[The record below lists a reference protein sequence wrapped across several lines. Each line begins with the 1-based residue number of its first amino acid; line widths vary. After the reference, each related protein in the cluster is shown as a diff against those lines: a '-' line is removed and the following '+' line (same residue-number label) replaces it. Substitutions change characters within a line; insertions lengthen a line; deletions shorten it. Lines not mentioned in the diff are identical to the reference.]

1 MQKLGIVILGL
12 FLSNATYSQE
22 KMIVFF
28 KDKNTENQ
36 LQEFSERSKDR
47 RERNKVKADAKDLL
61 VNTDYLV
68 ALAEDGVLMGTSRW
82 LNAVAFS
89 SSLSVSELIARHSF
103 ISKITE
109 AGKGSG
115 QGAPDKLHTG
125 EKSLNYG
132 MAATQIEQLNLDCL
146 HDLGYTGNS
155 IYLAVIDAGFNNM
168 DNINYF
174 DSVYLESRVLDN
186 YDFVNNTPFVYAFS
200 GHGTAVSSCI
210 VAEKDGMDN
219 YAGAAID
226 VSLALYVAED
236 VTSETE
242 IEEFNVVLALERCD
256 SAGVD
261 LANISLGYFNFDD
274 STTSHVYA
282 DLDGQTTIA
291 AMGVNTAF
299 SKGII
304 VLTSAGNS
312 GPSNI
317 STPCDA
323 SDGFCVGAIDEF
335 GDYASFSSVGPNAA
349 GQVKPD
355 VAAMGKD
362 AWVIMAS
369 GDLSTGSGTSFSSP
383 IMAGATACLIQANP
397 TKTAGQIMAAI
408 RESAHQFS
416 TPDSLLGYGIPD
428 FCVANDILN
437 NSAVIN
443 ESVFDILQVYPV
455 PAREFIIVDG
465 LGETKTEI
473 KTMLFSA
480 SGATVLD
487 EIHDVNEGKIVMP
500 VSGIEA
506 GVYTLELTEK
516 NDARHYT
523 RILITD

>member
-1 MQKLGIVILGL
+1 M
-12 FLSNATYSQE
+12 E
-22 KMIVFF
+22 P
-28 KDKNTENQ
+28 
-36 LQEFSERSKDR
+36 
-47 RERNKVKADAKDLL
+47 LL
-61 VNTDYLV
+61 ALV
-68 ALAEDGVLMGTSRW
+68 LWLRKTAL
-82 LNAVAFS
+82 
-89 SSLSVSELIARHSF
+89 
-103 ISKITE
+103 
-109 AGKGSG
+109 
-115 QGAPDKLHTG
+115 
-125 EKSLNYG
+125 
-132 MAATQIEQLNLDCL
+132 
-146 HDLGYTGNS
+146 
-155 IYLAVIDAGFNNM
+155 
-168 DNINYF
+168 
-174 DSVYLESRVLDN
+174 
-186 YDFVNNTPFVYAFS
+186 
-200 GHGTAVSSCI
+200 
-210 VAEKDGMDN
+210 DN

-304 VLTSAGNS
+304 VLTSAGNA

-397 TKTAGQIMAAI
+397 TKTAGQIMDAI

-416 TPDSLLGYGIPD
+416 APDSLLGYGIPD

-443 ESVFDILQVYPV
+443 ESVFDKLQVYPV
-455 PAREFIIVDG
+455 PASEFIIVDG

-473 KTMLFSA
+473 KTTAFQYFRSDRFVRNTRCER
-480 SGATVLD
+480 G
-487 EIHDVNEGKIVMP
+487 GKIVMR

-516 NDARHYT
+516 NDVRHYK

>member
-12 FLSNATYSQE
+12 FLSNVTYSQE
-22 KMIVFF
+22 KIIVFF
-28 KDKNTENQ
+28 KDKNADNQ
-36 LQEFSERSKDR
+36 IQEFSERSKDR
-47 RERNKVKADAKDLL
+47 RKRNKVQPDMKDLV
-61 VNTDYLV
+61 VNAEYLTL
-68 ALAEDGVLMGTSRW
+68 LAQDGELMGTSRW

-89 SSLSVSELIARHSF
+89 SSLSGSELMAKHAF
-103 ISKITE
+103 ISKVTVV
-109 AGKGSG
+109 GKGSA
-115 QGAPDKLHTG
+115 QATIDKLNTG
-125 EKSLNYG
+125 EKSLDYG
-132 MAATQIEQLNLDCL
+132 MAATQINQLNLDCL
-146 HDLGYTGNS
+146 HDLGYTGNG

-210 VAEKDGMDN
+210 VAEKDGLDN

-226 VSLALYVAED
+226 VNLALYVAED

-256 SAGVD
+256 SVGAD

-291 AMGVNTAF
+291 AIGVNMAF
-299 SKGII
+299 SKGIV
-304 VLTSAGNS
+304 VLTSAGNA
-312 GPSNI
+312 GPSTI

-397 TKTAGQIMAAI
+397 TKTAGQIMDAI

-416 TPDSLLGYGIPD
+416 APDSLLGYGIPD

-437 NSAVIN
+437 NSAGIN
-443 ESVFDILQVYPV
+443 ESAFDNPKIYPV
-455 PAREFIIVDG
+455 PSNDFIIVEG

-473 KTMLFSA
+473 KTVLFST
-480 SGATVLD
+480 SGTIVLV
-487 EIHDVNEGKIVMP
+487 EMHDVNGGKIVMR
-500 VSGIEA
+500 VSGLEA
-506 GVYTLELTEK
+506 GVYTLELTER
-516 NDARHYT
+516 NNVRHYK

>member
-1 MQKLGIVILGL
+1 M
-12 FLSNATYSQE
+12 FARSTPAESHRSNAKT
-22 KMIVFF
+22 
-28 KDKNTENQ
+28 T
-36 LQEFSERSKDR
+36 
-47 RERNKVKADAKDLL
+47 
-61 VNTDYLV
+61 
-68 ALAEDGVLMGTSRW
+68 
-82 LNAVAFS
+82 LNS
-89 SSLSVSELIARHSF
+89 SISVSDVTS
-103 ISKITE
+103 S
-109 AGKGSG
+109 
-115 QGAPDKLHTG
+115 
-125 EKSLNYG
+125 
-132 MAATQIEQLNLDCL
+132 ATQIEQLNLDCL

-186 YDFVNNTPFVYAFS
+186 YNFVNNTPFVYAFS

-210 VAEKDGMDN
+210 VAEKAGMDN

-299 SKGII
+299 SKGIV

-323 SDGFCVGAIDEF
+323 SDGLCVGAIDEF

-362 AWVIMAS
+362 SWVIMAS
-369 GDLSTGSGTSFSSP
+369 GDLSVGSGTSFSSP

-397 TKTAGQIMAAI
+397 TKTAGQIMEAI

-416 TPDSLLGYGIPD
+416 APDGLLGYGIPD

-443 ESVFDILQVYPV
+443 ESAFGKLQVYPV
-455 PAREFIIVDG
+455 PASEFIIVG
-465 LGETKTEI
+465 GFGQTKTEI
-473 KTMLFSA
+473 KTMLFRYFRSDSFGRNTRCERRKNSHALFWDRSWSVYARANEKERCSA
-480 SGATVLD
+480 LYKN
-487 EIHDVNEGKIVMP
+487 INHR
-500 VSGIEA
+500 
-506 GVYTLELTEK
+506 LT
-516 NDARHYT
+516 AQ
-523 RILITD
+523 